1 MSKDLKLLYE
11 VYASGNKLLLNQ
23 FCEANNYTDQDIREA
38 ILERG
43 RELCRR
49 LIVQGKVYPSDDIE
63 KLIGDDGYDD

>member
-1 MSKDLKLLYE
+1 MDKDLKLLYE

-23 FCEANNYTDQDIREA
+23 FCEANNYTDRDIREA
-38 ILERG
+38 ILEKG

-49 LIVQGKVYPSDDIE
+49 LIAQGEVYPSDDIE